1 MWPGSGHSSGCSA
14 FQGPAA
20 TLPGNV
26 NWVSADSRH
35 FFLGPNEGKA
45 LFVLGDVVTFKVTA
59 EESENAYFLTEIVS
73 EPGGGPAFLHTHVPQ
88 ETFWI
93 LEGEYEVYGQD
104 ENGEKYAISAPVGST
119 VHVAGNVP
127 HGFRNVGDTRGKVLA
142 LYAPVVHQP
151 EFFEEIGIPMDSALA
166 PMPFDLMPSNE
177 RIIEVLGKH
186 EMRLLE
192 DLPEEA

>member
-1 MWPGSGHSSGCSA
+1 MA
-14 FQGPAA
+14 KQG
-20 TLPGNV
+20 
-26 NWVSADSRH
+26 RH
-35 FFLGPNEGKA
+35 FSLGPNEGKA
-45 LFVLGDVVTFKVTA
+45 LFVLGDVVTYKVTA
-59 EESENAYFLTEIVS
+59 AESDNHYFLTEIVS

-93 LEGEYEVYGQD
+93 LEGEYEVYGLD
-104 ENGEKYAISAPVGST
+104 ENGEKYTIEATVGST

-151 EFFEEIGIPMDSALA
+151 EFFDEIGIPMESVLDAW
-166 PMPFDLMPSNE
+166 PVDQMPRND

-192 DLPEEA
+192 DLPPE